1 MSKRIFAV
9 LLTVTML
16 ASLFSGVV
24 LAADNTNGV
33 VLDSDGYYRY
43 YVDGEIQTKWQTTSE
58 GYKYYFSTSSSK
70 YGAAVTGKGVRVG
83 STVYDFTSD
92 GKLIES
98 YDEAGNAIVFQ
109 AKNGFVT
116 EDGITRYYKD
126 GKYQIGWQYI
136 DGYKYYFSQATGK
149 MLSDCV

>member
-1 MSKRIFAV
+1 LYVEKLDIHRTLWYDYIGILSAKKQFRKKGRCVMIRRFFAV

-70 YGAAVTGKGVRVG
+70 YGAAVTGKGVRVCEKEI
-83 STVYDFTSD
+83 V
-92 GKLIES
+92 
-98 YDEAGNAIVFQ
+98 AI
-109 AKNGFVT
+109 
-116 EDGITRYYKD
+116 
-126 GKYQIGWQYI
+126 WHQY
-136 DGYKYYFSQATGK
+136 GYRCAHFPLGDAYGRII
-149 MLSDCV
+149 